1 MLFRG
6 CLAEGLTIRYLRTG
20 QAVSNW
26 IFFALTWR
34 RLDKAVCAWGW
45 VSCTHWEKGNFPARL
60 VPRITS
66 SLNVAAICGI
76 KNARDGDAA
85 RLHQFNL
92 RRALRLLAIGS
103 GHNLF
108 GYEP

>member
-6 CLAEGLTIRYLRTG
+6 CLAEGPTISYLRTG

-45 VSCTHWEKGNFPARL
+45 VSCTHWEKGSGVLSIAVHAHPFLPSGKIPPLTTKTKR
-60 VPRITS
+60 RRRDE
-66 SLNVAAICGI
+66 SLAQHGP
-76 KNARDGDAA
+76 
-85 RLHQFNL
+85 
-92 RRALRLLAIGS
+92 RRAAVRPWTRQL
-103 GHNLF
+103 
-108 GYEP
+108 